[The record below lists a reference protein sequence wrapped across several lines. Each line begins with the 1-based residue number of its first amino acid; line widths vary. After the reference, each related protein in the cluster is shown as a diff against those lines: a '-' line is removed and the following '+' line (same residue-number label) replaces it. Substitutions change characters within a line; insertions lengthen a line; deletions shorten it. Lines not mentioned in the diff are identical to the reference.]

1 MVRIVL
7 GAAACALAL
16 TVACA
21 SGWADGSVKSL
32 SDLNGGASNWQYI
45 APGGNAGK
53 TQADPLTNV
62 SSVQAQQAQS
72 ATSSRGVTQL
82 DDNLAIEAAPPP
94 PKKPAASLWFQQ
106 QGK

>member
-7 GAAACALAL
+7 GVTACALAL
-16 TVACA
+16 TVVCA
-21 SGWADGSVKSL
+21 PGWADGSVKSL

-62 SSVQAQQAQS
+62 SSVQAQS
-72 ATSSRGVTQL
+72 ATRSRGVTQL
-82 DDNLAIEAAPPP
+82 DDNLAIEAALPP